1 MKIRT
6 FSDAMR
12 EQFGTKV
19 YRLSLTA
26 GTTCPNRD
34 GTCGTGGCTF
44 CSAGGSGDFAAPLLP
59 IREQVAAAK
68 RRVDGKFPASIPP
81 GSRRYLAYFQAYTS
95 TYGDPEAL
103 GKIFREAASIP
114 EICGLSVATR
124 PDCLP
129 DRMVE
134 ILSEINREK
143 PVLVELGLQTIHEIT
158 AKRVNRGYPLPVF
171 EDACRRL
178 SAAGL
183 PVVVHVI
190 LGLPGETE
198 EMMLDTVRYLAGHR
212 PPVSGVKLQ
221 LLHVLRGTEMGR
233 EYERHPFPL
242 FTMEEYTDLVVRC
255 LQILPPEMVIH
266 RMTGDGPKRLL
277 IAPLWSGDKKRVMNL
292 LSRKIAAA
300 ER

>member
-19 YRLSLTA
+19 YRLALTA

-59 IREQVAAAK
+59 VREQITAAK
-68 RRVDGKFPASIPP
+68 KRVDAKFPSSVPP
-81 GSRRYLAYFQAYTS
+81 GERRYLAYFQAYTS

-103 GKIFREAASIP
+103 GEIFREAVSLP
-114 EICGLSVATR
+114 EICGLSIATR

-134 ILSEINREK
+134 ILKEISQKK
-143 PVLVELGLQTIHEIT
+143 PVWVELGLQTIHENT
-158 AKRVNRGYPLPVF
+158 AKMVNRGYSLPVF
-171 EDACRRL
+171 ADAYRRL

-198 EMMLDTVRYLAGHR
+198 EMMLGTVRYLAALI

-233 EYERHPFPL
+233 AYERHPFPL

-255 LQILPPEMVIH
+255 LRILPPETVIH
-266 RMTGDGPKRLL
+266 RMTGDGPKKLL
-277 IAPLWSGDKKRVMNL
+277 IAPLWSGDKKRVLNMLN
-292 LSRKIAAA
+292 RKIAAA